1 MLLAIDTSTRMV
13 SIALYDGARVHSEMS
28 WISRSY
34 HTVELAPA
42 VSDMLN
48 KTGVEPSE
56 LSAIGVAI
64 GPGSFTALRIGL
76 ALAKGLAFSEHIPLI
91 GIPTFDALAASQ
103 PVNKDMRLAAIL
115 EAGRKRIAIGWY
127 QAQEAKWQS
136 TGELENM
143 TLEEFADN
151 IHQPTLVCGELN
163 ADARQRLGRK
173 YKNVHLASPAQ
184 SMRRSAFLAELAWDR
199 WQAGDTDNIA
209 LLSPIYLHHGD
220 PIPG

>member
-28 WISRSY
+28 WISHSY

-42 VSDMLN
+42 VADMLT
-48 KTGVEPSE
+48 KATIAASD
-56 LSAIGVAI
+56 LSALGVAM

-76 ALAKGLAFSEHIPLI
+76 ALAKGIVLSEHIPLI
-91 GIPTFDALAASQ
+91 GIPTLDVLAASQ
-103 PVNKDMRLAAIL
+103 PLSDLHLAAIL
-115 EAGRKRIAIGWY
+115 QAGRKRVAIGWY
-127 QAQEAKWQS
+127 LANQGSWQS

-143 TLEEFADN
+143 TLDEFADN
-151 IHQPTLVCGELN
+151 IRQPTLVCGELN
-163 ADARQRLGRK
+163 AEMRQRLGRK
-173 YKNVHLASPAQ
+173 FKNVQLASPAQ
-184 SMRRSAFLAELAWDR
+184 SMRRSAYLAELAWNR
-199 WQAGDTDNIA
+199 WQAGETDNPA